1 MSDAFVFPPGPTPPT
16 AKEVV
21 QAMVSATPFALA
33 LDMKVES
40 IGKGRVCMKV
50 PYRADLV
57 GDPETGVF
65 AGGVLTALLDHVCGA
80 AVMAAMRERRSIA
93 TLDLRIDY
101 MRGAEPGRDVFAE
114 AHCYKV
120 TKSVAFVRAVAFEE
134 SADNPVANATGAFM
148 ITDIA
153 AIRMG
158 QNLKAPK

>member
-1 MSDAFVFPPGPTPPT
+1 MSDAPAPPSGPTPPST
-16 AKEVV
+16 VEIV
-21 QAMVSATPFALA
+21 QAMVGATPFARA
-33 LDMKVES
+33 LEMQVVS
-40 IGKGRVCMKV
+40 IANGRVCMKV

-80 AVMAAMRERRSIA
+80 ATMTALKGRRSVA

-120 TKSVAFVRAVAFEE
+120 TKSVAFVRAVAYEE
-134 SADNPVANATGAFM
+134 TADDPVANATGAFM

-158 QNLKAPK
+158 SNLKTPK